1 MAFEKEHE
9 LCAEYCYEAN
19 SDLEIWCISNN
30 ISTGYIRMSDYFTE
44 NLDGKNGGRVELPWK
59 FLKSESRCWMERFKH
74 QILFELHNL

>member
-1 MAFEKEHE
+1 MP
-9 LCAEYCYEAN
+9 
-19 SDLEIWCISNN
+19 
-30 ISTGYIRMSDYFTE
+30 DYFTE